1 MAIGTDVV
9 LTRTITPDN
18 HHLPVCLGAAP
29 RAAVARKLWALSRDA
44 TAWLSR
50 WPSCLPAN
58 LFAWLPVFCRCPT
71 CHCLPAKLQAH
82 ALAGFEPNAMH
93 AMLPQGKVLTATEP
107 GGWL

>member
-1 MAIGTDVV
+1 MAIGNDVV
-9 LTRTITPDN
+9 LTRTIPPDN

-29 RAAVARKLWALSRDA
+29 RAAVAKKLWALSRDA

-71 CHCLPAKLQAH
+71 TTASLPLPACQA
-82 ALAGFEPNAMH
+82 ASPCA
-93 AMLPQGKVLTATEP
+93 
-107 GGWL
+107 GWLRAECNACDAASREGTDCN